1 MGAVGNAVKQMSA
14 QQIAEFE
21 SKGSISLAGETLGAG
36 DIKACLSSNLHKLA
50 GSQHASDMPQPQHLC
65 GNDMMQLRRCVEE
78 MQSRSE
84 L

>member
-36 DIKACLSSNLHKLA
+36 DIKVSPSSNLHKLA
-50 GSQHASDMPQPQHLC
+50 GLQHASDMPKPQHPC
-65 GNDMMQLRRCVEE
+65 ENGT
-78 MQSRSE
+78 MQSRCMYAGNVIQK
-84 L
+84 